1 MLLRRSS
8 TRVTDTKESVKRVRR
23 RTQRQQQRRCARIS
37 FQYGV
42 CFDNALWNQVEEEVT
57 KKRKVVV
64 ELEKKPQG
72 KKPLSKE
79 KKELGSSRI
88 GKIPLST
95 SLSQSQLS
103 SNGASKSFKQ
113 PGIPASVSQ
122 SSVKLVGASQGEPKS
137 TALSKAT
144 SSQALDKGI
153 GDVRQPSQTLHA
165 QMQARVEA
173 QMLQAR
179 QKESLIPS
187 ESIELPDIHSEYVI
201 SVSFSTR
208 YQTFT

>member
-8 TRVTDTKESVKRVRR
+8 TRVTDTKESVKKVRR
-23 RTQRQQQRRCARIS
+23 GTQRQQQRRCARIS
-37 FQYGV
+37 FQYGAS
-42 CFDNALWNQVEEEVT
+42 FDNALWNQVEEEVT

-64 ELEKKPQG
+64 ELEKPQG

-88 GKIPLST
+88 GKLPLST